1 MKKINRTT
9 FLNIHMR
16 KNGNLF
22 LSSLINLTIEIKTKK
37 MFLFITMNIEKPQIQ
52 KKKKQHQQ
60 VRNNNT

>member
-1 MKKINRTT
+1 
-9 FLNIHMR
+9 MR